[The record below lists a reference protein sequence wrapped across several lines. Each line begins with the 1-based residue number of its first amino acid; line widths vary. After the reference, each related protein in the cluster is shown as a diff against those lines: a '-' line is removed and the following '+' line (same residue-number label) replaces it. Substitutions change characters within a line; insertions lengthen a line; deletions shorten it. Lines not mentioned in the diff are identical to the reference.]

1 MNEVYL
7 WIVTAITAAVALS
20 TVARLWTDRERLR
33 REDLQDE
40 DRAFAWRIVIFLVF
54 PLMTLVDLRSTLVAC
69 QWLGGYIKDWSYGL
83 FWYYAV
89 PQGLPSPDVYLL
101 VLFAGAL
108 VQIALAVCLL
118 PALLFRPHPFLA
130 TIIGYTVSFIFG
142 LNLIVDPLLSLFGMG
157 GSRWQLINASTN
169 FEQKLMLFGLV
180 GALSLIFVGA
190 VRSQR
195 TRLWFAE
202 LSRPSTSESLRD
214 ALMQWNS
221 DPENPHFGCKV
232 GILYERAGLRQ
243 QAKKRLKRM
252 REIYPRSIYTH
263 FLEAT
268 LSYRRRKYKTARRA
282 FLTASDFPHIDTGL
296 KAALLAASG
305 CSAFAEGDMEGAL
318 NLSERALEFDDSS
331 LVARMVKV
339 DVFLRTDRKDQA
351 GEEILAAL
359 RRGLD
364 LDIEDKIPLDT
375 DKVLLKL
382 GKLQSAEKKS
392 SQTLAK
398 I

>member
-33 REDLQDE
+33 REDLHDE

-69 QWLGGYIKDWSYGL
+69 QWLGGYVKDWSYGL

-89 PQGLPSPDVYLL
+89 PQGLPSPEVQLF

-169 FEQKLMLFGLV
+169 LEQKLMLFGLF
-180 GALSLIFVGA
+180 GSLGLIFVG
-190 VRSQR
+190 VMRSQR

-202 LSRPSTSESLRD
+202 LSRPAASEDLRD
-214 ALMQWNS
+214 ALMQWKS
-221 DPENPHFGCKV
+221 DPENPHYGCKV
-232 GILYERAGLRQ
+232 GILYERTGLRR
-243 QAKKRLKRM
+243 QAKTRLKRM
-252 REIYPRSIYTH
+252 RDIYPRSIYTH
-263 FLEAT
+263 FLEAV
-268 LSYRRRKYKTARRA
+268 LSYRRRNYKTARRA
-282 FLTASDFPHIDTGL
+282 FLTASDFPHIDTSL

-375 DKVLLKL
+375 DKVLIKL
-382 GKLQSAEKKS
+382 GKLQSAEKKT
-392 SQTLAK
+392 SQSMAK